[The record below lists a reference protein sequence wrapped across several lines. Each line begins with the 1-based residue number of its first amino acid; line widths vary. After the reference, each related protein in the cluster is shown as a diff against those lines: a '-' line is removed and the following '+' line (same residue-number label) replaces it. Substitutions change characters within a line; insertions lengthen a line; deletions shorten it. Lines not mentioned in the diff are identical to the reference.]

1 MATICNPRV
10 EDAVEQKE
18 FEDYLFSDQIRIGRW
33 TFNVNGEIS
42 RGGNGIVYRL
52 EDPVNRVNMALK
64 VSNTDE
70 EAEIAER
77 MKNAGCNILRMK
89 TLPYDIFINNT
100 YYNNKNAY
108 LMELADGT
116 LYHLFQNILPAVF
129 PQFRDDINQR
139 RETVLNLIE
148 QIRSQII
155 CLRNIDNNRY
165 IYTDLKPTNVLF
177 KCRDQANLNSINVM
191 LGDLG
196 SAVPAGNPANIYV
209 STYIA
214 PEFRMQAGGNFRLL
228 NDNQKYAYLSWQ
240 LGMLILYFFLPDV
253 AAQNNYNRF
262 TWNNVIHST
271 DADALALRTRLR
283 YFFGPTIGNLVHP
296 DPLQRTDINNPI
308 YPSPDPLPVIPNVVI
323 PPF

>member
-1 MATICNPRV
+1 MATICNQRV
-10 EDAVEQKE
+10 EDAAEQKQ

-42 RGGNGIVYRL
+42 RGANGIVYRL
-52 EDPVNRVNMALK
+52 EDPVHRVHMALK
-64 VSNTDE
+64 VGNNDE
-70 EAEIAER
+70 EVEIAER
-77 MKNAGCNILRMK
+77 MKNSGCNILRMK
-89 TLPYDIFINNT
+89 TAPHDIFINNT
-100 YYNNKNAY
+100 YYNNRNAY

-116 LYHLFQNILPAVF
+116 LTHLFQNRLPVVY
-129 PQFRDDINQR
+129 PPFRDDINVR
-139 RETVLNLIE
+139 RETVLNLLE
-148 QIRSQII
+148 HIRIQLI
-155 CLRNIDNNRY
+155 CLRNIDNKY
-165 IYTDLKPTNVLF
+165 IYTDLKPPNVLF
-177 KCRDQANLNSINVM
+177 KCRDQANLNTTSVM

-214 PEFRMQAGGNFRLL
+214 PEFRMQAGGNFRLQ

-262 TWNNVIHST
+262 TWMNVIHST
-271 DADALALRTRLR
+271 DAHALGLRTRLS

-308 YPSPDPLPVIPNVVI
+308 YPPPDPLPVIPNVVI